1 MTAATAT
8 NQDRSTLPW
17 WVVLLEGIAAIVIG
31 LLLLTSPVMTTAV
44 LVQFL
49 GLYWLIAGIFQII
62 AIFVDSSQWGW
73 KLFVG
78 IVGIIAGVIILRH
91 PLWSTLLVP
100 STLVILLG
108 LLGITIG
115 VIKLIQA
122 FQGGGWGAGVLGV
135 LSIILGIIL
144 LGNLL
149 IATLSLPLVLGIF
162 AIVGG
167 ILALVGAFRLKG
179 EQAKP
184 AVAAAGQEAV
194 ETAPAGVVDAGE
206 ADADTAATGV
216 EALEAAPAGAE
227 EAGAEGLA
235 AAGVAATAVA
245 DTATE
250 EPAGEE
256 APPAEALELGE
267 VAEEVKQALDSL
279 APEVLT
285 KLNNSPEYVEG
296 IGPVYSQTLKGV
308 GISTLLDLLKHG
320 ATPKGRAEIA
330 EKSGISHKLILEWV
344 NHIDLYR
351 IKGVGSEYADLLEE
365 GGVDTVVELAT
376 RNPANLH
383 EKLVAI
389 NEEKKLVR
397 RAPVLSQ
404 VEEWVGQA
412 KELPRVIHY

>member
-115 VIKLIQA
+115 IIKLIQA

-184 AVAAAGQEAV
+184 AVA
-194 ETAPAGVVDAGE
+194 
-206 ADADTAATGV
+206 DADTAATGV

-235 AAGVAATAVA
+235 VAGVAAAAVA
-245 DTATE
+245 DTPTE

-256 APPAEALELGE
+256 APPAEAVELGE
-267 VAEEVKQALDSL
+267 VPEEVKQALDSL

-308 GISTLLDLLKHG
+308 GINTLLDLLKHG

-383 EKLVAI
+383 EKLVAV

-397 RAPVLSQ
+397 RVPVLSQ
-404 VEEWVGQA
+404 VQEWVGQA

>member
-115 VIKLIQA
+115 IIKLIQA

-184 AVAAAGQEAV
+184 AVA
-194 ETAPAGVVDAGE
+194 
-206 ADADTAATGV
+206 DADTAATGV

-235 AAGVAATAVA
+235 VAGVAAAAVA
-245 DTATE
+245 DTPTE

-256 APPAEALELGE
+256 APPAEAVELGE
-267 VAEEVKQALDSL
+267 VPEEVKQALDSL

-308 GISTLLDLLKHG
+308 GINTLLDLLRHG
-320 ATPKGRAEIA
+320 ATPKGRAEVA

-383 EKLVAI
+383 EKLVAV
-389 NEEKKLVR
+389 NEEKRLVR
-397 RAPVLSQ
+397 RVPVLSQ
-404 VEEWVGQA
+404 VQEWVGQA
-412 KELPRVIHY
+412 KELRRVIHY